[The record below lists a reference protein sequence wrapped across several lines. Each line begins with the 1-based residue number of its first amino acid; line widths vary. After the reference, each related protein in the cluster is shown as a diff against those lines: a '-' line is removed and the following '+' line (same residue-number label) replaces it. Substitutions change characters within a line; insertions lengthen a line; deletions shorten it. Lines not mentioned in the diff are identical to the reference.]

1 MELLAFI
8 VTLVVS
14 GAIVGALARLAL
26 PGPDPMTI
34 WQTIGVGIA
43 GSFLSGLVMGLISG
57 GRAGPTLFT
66 SILGAT
72 LIVWLVRRSRAKR
85 AAG

>member
-8 VTLVVS
+8 LTLAVS
-14 GAIVGALARLAL
+14 GAIVGGLARLAL

-34 WQTIGVGIA
+34 WQTMGVGIA
-43 GSFLSGLVMGLISG
+43 GSFLSGLVMGLLSR
-57 GRAGPTLFT
+57 GRTGPTLFT